1 MLKGA
6 MEASARFE
14 ISSVFALRSRK
25 YVVIVGRVSAGNIVP
40 GMNVLVRLDGGLF
53 WRLPI
58 KSVEFADAPGKLSQV
73 GLTISDQGAEE
84 FELLCELCP
93 MGTEVE
99 VKNPASG
106 A

>member
-1 MLKGA
+1 M
-6 MEASARFE
+6 
-14 ISSVFALRSRK
+14 
-25 YVVIVGRVSAGNIVP
+25 GRVSAGNIVP
-40 GMNVLVRLDGGLF
+40 GMNLLVWLDGGLF
-53 WRLPI
+53 WSLPI
-58 KSVEFADAPGKLSQV
+58 KFVEFVNGPGKLSQV
-73 GLTISDQGAEE
+73 GLIIPDQGAEE

>member
-6 MEASARFE
+6 MEASAKFE
-14 ISSVFALRSRK
+14 IASVFALRSRN
-25 YVVIVGRVSAGNIVP
+25 YVVIVDRVSAGNIVP
-40 GMNVLVRLDGGLF
+40 GMNVLVMLDGGLF
-53 WRLPI
+53 WSLPI

-73 GLTISDQGAEE
+73 GLVIPGQGAEE